1 MTEETNKIAE
11 EALAQGNNSAAAR
24 SFGKD
29 LPEALKRDRMYS
41 LVYVGGLVV
50 YGILAAAFL
59 F

>member
-1 MTEETNKIAE
+1 MNEETNKVAE

-24 SFGKD
+24 SFGED

-50 YGILAAAFL
+50 YGILVAAFL